1 MSDKYYNEIKNRLID
16 VEVTNRV
23 KDYSKTKTTLENY
36 YEIGRLIIEAQGG
49 EKRNK
54 YGDNL
59 IKEYAIKLTSDLGKG
74 YSWRNLYNMRLYYL
88 TFSNN
93 SILQPLAAKL
103 SWTHYTIL
111 LTLKNP
117 NEIRYYINL
126 CIKLNLGKRELQS
139 RIKLKE
145 YEKLPNKIK
154 LKLIENKKLEITETI
169 KEPIII
175 LNPNNIEVIKEKTIQ
190 GLIMEKIY
198 NFLKQLG
205 PNYMFVGNEYPI
217 KVGNRHYKIDLLLYN
232 VDYESYVV
240 VELKVD
246 ELKYKDIGQI
256 NFYINYVDKNIKKI
270 TQNKTIGI
278 ILCHRNNKLILE
290 YCTDPRILV
299 REYVLV

>member
-16 VEVTNRV
+16 VEVISRI
-23 KDYSKTKTTLENY
+23 KDYSKNKTTLENY

-49 EKRNK
+49 EKRAK

-59 IKEYAIKLTSDLGKG
+59 IKEYSNKLMIEVDKK
-74 YSWRNLYNMRLYYL
+74 YSFRNLMYIKKFYSMFRNEKVNALR
-88 TFSNN
+88 S
-93 SILQPLAAKL
+93 QL
-103 SWTHYTIL
+103 SWTHYRTL
-111 LTLKNP
+111 LVLN
-117 NEIRYYINL
+117 NLDEIKYYINIA
-126 CIKLNLGKRELQS
+126 IKENLTYRKLGE

-145 YEKLPNKIK
+145 YEKLPSKIK

-175 LNPNNIEVIKEKTIQ
+175 LNSNNIEVTKEKTLQ

-217 KVGNRHYKIDLLLYN
+217 KVGNRYYKIDLLLYN

-246 ELKYKDIGQI
+246 ELKHKDIGQI

-278 ILCHRNNKLILE
+278 ILCYRNNKLILE
-290 YCTDPRILV
+290 YCTDPRIVV
-299 REYVLV
+299 REYVLI

>member
-16 VEVTNRV
+16 VEVTSRI
-23 KDYSKTKTTLENY
+23 KDYSKNKTTLENY

-49 EKRNK
+49 EKRAK

-59 IKEYAIKLTSDLGKG
+59 IKEYSNKLMIEVDKK
-74 YSWRNLYNMRLYYL
+74 YSFRNLMYIKKFYSMFRNEKVNALR
-88 TFSNN
+88 S
-93 SILQPLAAKL
+93 QL
-103 SWTHYTIL
+103 SWTHYRTL
-111 LTLKNP
+111 LVLN
-117 NEIRYYINL
+117 NLDEIKYYINIA
-126 CIKLNLGKRELQS
+126 IKENLTYRKLGE

-145 YEKLPNKIK
+145 YEKLPIITKQK
-154 LKLIENKKLEITETI
+154 LLENKKLEITETI

-175 LNPNNIEVIKEKTIQ
+175 LNPNNIEVIKEKTLQ

-217 KVGNRHYKIDLLLYN
+217 KVGNRYYKIDLLLYN

-246 ELKYKDIGQI
+246 ELKHKDIGQI

-278 ILCHRNNKLILE
+278 ILCHRNNRLILE
-290 YCTDPRILV
+290 YCTNPRIIV
-299 REYVLV
+299 RKYVLI

>member
-16 VEVTNRV
+16 VEVTSRI
-23 KDYSKTKTTLENY
+23 KDYSKNKTTFENY

-175 LNPNNIEVIKEKTIQ
+175 LNSNNIEVTKEKILQ

-217 KVGNRHYKIDLLLYN
+217 NVEDRYYKIDLLL
-232 VDYESYVV
+232 
-240 VELKVD
+240 
-246 ELKYKDIGQI
+246 
-256 NFYINYVDKNIKKI
+256 
-270 TQNKTIGI
+270 
-278 ILCHRNNKLILE
+278 
-290 YCTDPRILV
+290 
-299 REYVLV
+299 

>member
-16 VEVTNRV
+16 VEVTSRI
-23 KDYSKTKTTLENY
+23 KDYSKNKTTLENY

-49 EKRNK
+49 EKRAK

-59 IKEYAIKLTSDLGKG
+59 IKEYSNKLMIEVDKK
-74 YSWRNLYNMRLYYL
+74 YSFRNLMYIKKFYSMFRNEKVNALR
-88 TFSNN
+88 S
-93 SILQPLAAKL
+93 QL
-103 SWTHYTIL
+103 SWTHYRTL
-111 LTLKNP
+111 LVLN
-117 NEIRYYINL
+117 NLDEIKYYINIA
-126 CIKLNLGKRELQS
+126 IKENLTYRKLGE
-139 RIKLKE
+139 RIKRKE
-145 YEKLPNKIK
+145 YEKMPNKIK

-175 LNPNNIEVIKEKTIQ
+175 LNPNNIEVIKEKTLQ

-217 KVGNRHYKIDLLLYN
+217 KVGNRYYKIDLLLYN

-246 ELKYKDIGQI
+246 ELKHKDIGQI

-278 ILCHRNNKLILE
+278 ILCHRNNRLILE
-290 YCTDPRILV
+290 YCTNPRIIV
-299 REYVLV
+299 RKYVLI